1 VSTRDVLDYSK
12 GFGPTE
18 LVSVG
23 EPSAAI
29 AEAANA

>member
-1 VSTRDVLDYSK
+1 MSTRDVLHCPK

-23 EPSAAI
+23 EPSAEI